1 MEGCWISEEGRR
13 KCKLPGQR
21 SPYTVVLGTCGSPQS
36 LPQIDE
42 KASLYSRTTAAP
54 THNRCRHHRRG
65 VSGHAQVRTVQRLS
79 ASNVYLTDRICVSKT
94 VLYLPSTT
102 SRLMPKHIRNQ
113 HRPCNH
119 THIIQH
125 IPPTKH
131 HSYVLESL
139 CKNQTSNGQSKHNT
153 NNAEPP
159 SEPRVRIRTTRH
171 SYVHTK
177 ETGNQIHRH

>member
-1 MEGCWISEEGRR
+1 MQAARANV
-13 KCKLPGQR
+13 P
-21 SPYTVVLGTCGSPQS
+21 SPYEVVLGTCGSPQS

-65 VSGHAQVRTVQRLS
+65 VSGHAQVRTVRRLS

-119 THIIQH
+119 TNITQLSRPQNTTHMYLNLFARTRQVMAS
-125 IPPTKH
+125 PNTTPTMPNH
-131 HSYVLESL
+131 H
-139 CKNQTSNGQSKHNT
+139 
-153 NNAEPP
+153 P
-159 SEPRVRIRTTRH
+159 SP
-171 SYVHTK
+171 
-177 ETGNQIHRH
+177 G